1 MLKIVKAPMAPESS
15 FPGRPA
21 KDELKDDGISI
32 VHELWARSCEIS

>member
-21 KDELKDDGISI
+21 KDELKDDGISTTR
-32 VHELWARSCEIS
+32 ELWDRTCELS